1 MLTKYEKYG
10 IIGIYLKKG
19 GLRNIKFMY
28 DWELHNYLKE
38 RNYNLNHLEYDYV
51 CKTCPQLNHIK
62 YEPYEDLFK
71 MWSNDGEYFEFKV
84 YYDKNLE
91 KENL

>member
-1 MLTKYEKYG
+1 MWYNRY
-10 IIGIYLKKG
+10 IIKKKG
-19 GLRNIKFMY
+19 GFELCNMY
-28 DWELHNYLKE
+28 DWELKKYLE
-38 RNYNLNHLEYDYV
+38 QRNYNINHKDYLYI

-91 KENL
+91 KEL

>member
-1 MLTKYEKYG
+1 MTKYEKYG
-10 IIGIYLKKG
+10 IIGVFLKKG

-28 DWELHNYLKE
+28 DWELHSYLKE

-84 YYDKNLE
+84 YYDKNLK
-91 KENL
+91 KENSR

>member
-1 MLTKYEKYG
+1 LTKYEKYG
-10 IIGIYLKKG
+10 IIGVCLKKG

-28 DWELHNYLKE
+28 DWELHSYLKE